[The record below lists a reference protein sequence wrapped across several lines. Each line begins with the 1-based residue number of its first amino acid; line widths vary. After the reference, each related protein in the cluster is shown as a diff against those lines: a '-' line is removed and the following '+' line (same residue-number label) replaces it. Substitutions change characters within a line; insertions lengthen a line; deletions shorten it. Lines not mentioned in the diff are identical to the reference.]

1 MKLTDVDQ
9 YVAMRASLAQE
20 KATLEARLAAINRA
34 LDGGTEPAAPT
45 PGPKPGPTPGLKP
58 GLKPGPK
65 PGARRGP
72 RAKNSMTMKE
82 AMVQALAGKSLGRKD
97 LLEAVKKLGYKF
109 SAKDALSSISTVL
122 YTDKSFKNTDG
133 KFSVGK

>member
-9 YVAMRASLAQE
+9 YMAMRASLTQE
-20 KATLEARLAAINRA
+20 KATLETRLAAINRA
-34 LDGGTEPAAPT
+34 LDGSPGPAAAK
-45 PGPKPGPTPGLKP
+45 PGPKPEPKLAA
-58 GLKPGPK
+58 K

-82 AMVQALAGKSLGRKD
+82 AMTQALGDKALGRKE
-97 LLEAVKKLGYKF
+97 LLEAVQKLGYKF

>member
-9 YVAMRASLAQE
+9 YVAMRASLANE
-20 KATLEARLAAINRA
+20 KATLEARLTAINRA
-34 LDGGTEPAAPT
+34 LDDRSEAVAA
-45 PGPKPGPTPGLKP
+45 
-58 GLKPGPK
+58 KPGPK
-65 PGARRGP
+65 PAPKLGPKPGAKAVVRRGP

-82 AMVQALAGKSLGRKD
+82 AMTRALADQALGRKE
-97 LLEAVKKLGYKF
+97 LLEAVLKLGYKF
-109 SAKDALSSISTVL
+109 SARDALSSISTVL